1 MDRFTKQKT
10 VILSTVLLST
20 FLCLFLTS
28 WSQFQG
34 LPLTESMRA
43 AQEVSNQLGLDEDDS
58 QAILLA
64 AIHWDACLTHWTQ
77 IRDSIETSS
86 LPEEKILEEILP
98 IQNAIGDCRRNRL
111 EDMRSALNSS
121 DRIRFDSLSLPER
134 PQVLHF
140 GIHNRL
146 DCNLCATSQNH
157 P

>member
-10 VILSTVLLST
+10 VIVSTVFWSSFFCLS
-20 FLCLFLTS
+20 FSS
-28 WSQFQG
+28 WDQFQG

-43 AQEVSNQLGLDEDDS
+43 AQEVSNQLGLDEEDS

-64 AIHWDACLTHWTQ
+64 AIHWDTCLTHWTQ

-98 IQNAIGDCRRNRL
+98 IQDAIGNCRRNRL
-111 EDMRSALNSS
+111 EDMRSTLNSS

-146 DCNLCATSQNH
+146 DCNLCATSRNH

>member
-10 VILSTVLLST
+10 VIVSTVFWSSFFCLS
-20 FLCLFLTS
+20 FSS
-28 WSQFQG
+28 WDQFQG

-43 AQEVSNQLGLDEDDS
+43 AQEVSNQLGLDEDES
-58 QAILLA
+58 QAIFLA

-98 IQNAIGDCRRNRL
+98 IQDAIGNCRRNRL
-111 EDMRSALNSS
+111 EDMRSTLNSS

-146 DCNLCATSQNH
+146 NCTLCSTSQNH